1 LNDAT
6 DQRWWFRLWHE
17 HAFKSA
23 VGIVAL
29 LAVIA
34 MLLIALDSIGEI
46 SFAFMASHWTFLLRY
61 AITSLEATVISF
73 VVGFSLGIP
82 MGLVRAF
89 GPNTIRRGGLRG
101 LLVYPLY
108 AIVTGYGE
116 VIRGTP
122 ALVQILL
129 IQFWVTTSFQAT
141 GSFQAPWISLFAGII
156 ALSVNTIG
164 YQTEVFRAGFQSV
177 GQGQIEA
184 AKSIGMRPVQTF
196 ASITLPQGLRLI
208 TLPLANEWIALFKA
222 SSLLWLIAVQELLW
236 GMDYLGTKLNH
247 PIDAFILGSFV
258 YLAILIP
265 LSRAVTYLER
275 AKRIPGLGVAEPQR
289 KALLGRFARRSRA

>member
-1 LNDAT
+1 MSDPAGYSGW
-6 DQRWWFRLWHE
+6 RRVWHE
-17 HAFKSA
+17 PFFKTS

-29 LAVIA
+29 LAVVG
-34 MLLIALDSIGEI
+34 LLLTALNNVGEI
-46 SFAFMASHWTFLLRY
+46 SFDFMASHWSFLLRY
-61 AITSLEATVISF
+61 ATTSLEATVISF
-73 VVGFSLGIP
+73 AIGFGLAIP

-89 GPNTIRRGGLRG
+89 GPGMIRRGGVRG
-101 LLVYPLY
+101 GVASAVYAVVTAY
-108 AIVTGYGE
+108 AE

-122 ALVQILL
+122 ALVQLFL
-129 IQFWVTTSFQAT
+129 IQFWVTSTFQGVA
-141 GSFQAPWISLFAGII
+141 GISLLAGIV
-156 ALSVNTIG
+156 ALSVNTTG

-184 AKSIGMRPVQTF
+184 AKSIGMRPAQTF

-236 GMDYLGTKLNH
+236 GMDYLGTKLNR
-247 PIDAFILGSFV
+247 PIDAFILGSFF

-265 LSRAVTYLER
+265 LSRAVTFLER
-275 AKRIPGLGVAEPQR
+275 VKRIPGLGVAEPQR
-289 KALLGRFARRSRA
+289 KALFAARFARLDRV